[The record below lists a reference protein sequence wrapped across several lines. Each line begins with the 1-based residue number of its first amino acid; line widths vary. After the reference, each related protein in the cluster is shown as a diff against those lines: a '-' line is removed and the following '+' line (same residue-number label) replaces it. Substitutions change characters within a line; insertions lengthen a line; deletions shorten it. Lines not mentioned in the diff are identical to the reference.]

1 MNAAKENEE
10 IKNSFKAFKIKYED
24 LVKVYEELPTRYKQ
38 AFNDIISKINI
49 LHDDTSR
56 KSIDKFVDAVSDLG
70 KIARNEVITPEPVVE
85 KMINKLKKEDFENA
99 ETILLVNEKYGEFF
113 KYIAEHFG
121 KTIAKKCRIVPSSE
135 IGVMLTKKLLNS
147 FGLNKYINTIILDIG
162 DVDENGQYDVK
173 DFLELMKNKEELEKK
188 TGVKRFSVCVMNP
201 PYSSI
206 ENGASLDIKFLD
218 EVTNISDRVISI
230 QPAKMASKMK
240 IYRRYFDR
248 KHIKSIELISPKDAF
263 GIASLGSW
271 KYVGIYDIDSNNTYD
286 NIIFYIDNDEKN
298 IKNDESSLIE
308 FVESFDTSK
317 QKIKKLAKKY
327 ENLYN
332 DLLQRYKSLTV
343 DNDDFI
349 YEENHPPRGYAAKV
363 IKKTYQ
369 TKLNRV
375 KEYLKSGKYKYCIY
389 KGSFNNDIV
398 KEWDGSDPDK
408 IFKGQICWLTNKEN
422 VKNNLLYWLNCPL
435 FNMWRETY
443 LDRCANCYIYNLLPS
458 LNFNKNEKDFKEYVD
473 SLAKFDNEDI
483 KILKEYNIKNH
494 DKL

>member
-1 MNAAKENEE
+1 MIEE
-10 IKNSFKAFKIKYED
+10 
-24 LVKVYEELPTRYKQ
+24 V
-38 AFNDIISKINI
+38 
-49 LHDDTSR
+49 
-56 KSIDKFVDAVSDLG
+56 
-70 KIARNEVITPEPVVE
+70 
-85 KMINKLKKEDFENA
+85 
-99 ETILLVNEKYGEFF
+99 
-113 KYIAEHFG
+113 
-121 KTIAKKCRIVPSSE
+121 
-135 IGVMLTKKLLNS
+135 
-147 FGLNKYINTIILDIG
+147 
-162 DVDENGQYDVK
+162 
-173 DFLELMKNKEELEKK
+173 LEKK
-188 TGVKRFSVCVMNP
+188 TGVKHFDICLMNP

-327 ENLYN
+327 EKLYN
-332 DLLQRYKSLTV
+332 DLLQRYKPLTI

-398 KEWDGSDPDK
+398 NEWDGSDPDK

-422 VKNNLLYWLNCPL
+422 VKNNLLYWLNCTL

-443 LDRCANCYIYNLLPS
+443 LDRGANCYIYNLLPA
-458 LNFNKNEKDFKEYVD
+458 LNFNQNEKDFKEYVD
-473 SLAKFDNEDI
+473 SLTKFDNEDI
-483 KILKEYNIKNH
+483 KILKEYNIKNV

>member
-1 MNAAKENEE
+1 M
-10 IKNSFKAFKIKYED
+10 
-24 LVKVYEELPTRYKQ
+24 
-38 AFNDIISKINI
+38 
-49 LHDDTSR
+49 
-56 KSIDKFVDAVSDLG
+56 
-70 KIARNEVITPEPVVE
+70 RN
-85 KMINKLKKEDFENA
+85 K
-99 ETILLVNEKYGEFF
+99 
-113 KYIAEHFG
+113 
-121 KTIAKKCRIVPSSE
+121 
-135 IGVMLTKKLLNS
+135 
-147 FGLNKYINTIILDIG
+147 
-162 DVDENGQYDVK
+162 
-173 DFLELMKNKEELEKK
+173 LELMKNTEELEKK
-188 TGVKRFSVCVMNP
+188 TVVKHFDICLMNP

-248 KHIKSIELISPKDAF
+248 KHIKSIELISPNDTF

-327 ENLYN
+327 EKLYN
-332 DLLQRYKSLTV
+332 DLLQRYKPLTI

-443 LDRCANCYIYNLLPS
+443 LDRGANCYIYNLLPA
-458 LNFNKNEKDFKEYVD
+458 LNFNQNEKDFKEYVD
-473 SLAKFDNEDI
+473 SLTKFDNEDI
-483 KILKEYNIKNH
+483 KILKEYNIKNV